1 MSDIDTVFQV
11 NREIRDDPN
20 KPVYTGP
27 VDLQDEVSCE
37 LALYEADE
45 ITDTYLE
52 RFRPRFKD
60 PDLFEGFCMAYRVKF
75 RGEVRK
81 FIEEAR
87 QTQEATKRDTAWG
100 ADGGY
105 ESGDDDGNV

>member
-1 MSDIDTVFQV
+1 MSDFDTVLQV

-20 KPVYTGP
+20 RPVFTGTI
-27 VDLQDEVSCE
+27 DLQDEVAAK
-37 LALYEADE
+37 LAMFEADE

-52 RFRPRFKD
+52 RFRSRFKD

-75 RGEVRK
+75 RGEIRK
-81 FIEEAR
+81 FLEEAR
-87 QTQEATKRDTAWG
+87 QTQEATKRDTTWG
-100 ADGGY
+100 DEGGY